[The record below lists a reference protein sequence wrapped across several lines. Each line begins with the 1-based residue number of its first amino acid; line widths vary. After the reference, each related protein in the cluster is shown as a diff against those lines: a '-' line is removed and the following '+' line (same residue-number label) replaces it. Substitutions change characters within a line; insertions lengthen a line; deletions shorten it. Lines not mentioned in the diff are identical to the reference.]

1 MIRKILVPVR
11 GDGKGDNVLAHAT
24 ALARGF
30 NAHIEITHCRAK
42 PENLLPFG
50 VPIPA
55 ALRAQL
61 VESTSQVF
69 DIEEAGL
76 RGEVLALSKT
86 LNIRMSKKAD
96 GKSVTANFVEEAG
109 RQIDVI
115 GHHGRLADIIAV
127 AKPDIDRNLGAN
139 TLKAAL
145 FNTGRPVLMCPEPS
159 DAIPDILGTNITI
172 AWDGSREASRAVI
185 TCLPILIAAKTV
197 TILTVKSKEVNVK
210 PAELQEYLS
219 AHGISSDIFEI
230 ETKLRTAQAL
240 LVKSKAVGAGL
251 MVLGAYG
258 KHHDLERL
266 WGGTTQFI
274 VDHATIPVIM
284 TN

>member
-1 MIRKILVPVR
+1 VPVR
-11 GDGKGDNVLAHAT
+11 GDGKGDNVLAHAA

-76 RGEVLALSKT
+76 RGEVLALSKI

-145 FNTGRPVLMCPEPS
+145 FNTGRPVLMCPEPIGT
-159 DAIPDILGTNITI
+159 IPDILGSQCYHRMGWITRSI
-172 AWDGSREASRAVI
+172 ARRHYLLANTYRGKNSDNPDRQVKRGQCKASRA
-185 TCLPILIAAKTV
+185 A
-197 TILTVKSKEVNVK
+197 
-210 PAELQEYLS
+210 
-219 AHGISSDIFEI
+219 GISVRAWHFVWH
-230 ETKLRTAQAL
+230 L
-240 LVKSKAVGAGL
+240 
-251 MVLGAYG
+251 
-258 KHHDLERL
+258 
-266 WGGTTQFI
+266 
-274 VDHATIPVIM
+274 
-284 TN
+284 

>member
-11 GDGKGDNVLAHAT
+11 GDGKGDNVLAHAA

-86 LNIRMSKKAD
+86 LNIRMSEKPD

-159 DAIPDILGTNITI
+159 GTIPDILGSNVTI

-185 TCLPILIAAKTV
+185 TCLPILTRGKNGDNPDRQVKRGQCKASRAA
-197 TILTVKSKEVNVK
+197 
-210 PAELQEYLS
+210 
-219 AHGISSDIFEI
+219 GISVSAWHF
-230 ETKLRTAQAL
+230 
-240 LVKSKAVGAGL
+240 V
-251 MVLGAYG
+251 
-258 KHHDLERL
+258 
-266 WGGTTQFI
+266 
-274 VDHATIPVIM
+274 
-284 TN
+284 

>member
-11 GDGKGDNVLAHAT
+11 GDGKGDNVLAHAA

-145 FNTGRPVLMCPEPS
+145 FNTGRPVLMRSCVPLS
-159 DAIPDILGTNITI
+159 GRSRTANSLIPDPAVSPGRVWTILAASNFSSPTGVTLRCTLSP
-172 AWDGSREASRAVI
+172 SRER
-185 TCLPILIAAKTV
+185 
-197 TILTVKSKEVNVK
+197 
-210 PAELQEYLS
+210 
-219 AHGISSDIFEI
+219 
-230 ETKLRTAQAL
+230 
-240 LVKSKAVGAGL
+240 
-251 MVLGAYG
+251 
-258 KHHDLERL
+258 
-266 WGGTTQFI
+266 
-274 VDHATIPVIM
+274 
-284 TN
+284 

>member
-61 VESTSQVF
+61 AESTSQVF

-76 RGEVLALSKT
+76 RDEVLALSKT
-86 LNIRMSKKAD
+86 LKIRMSEKPD
-96 GKSVTANFVEEAG
+96 GQSVTANFVEEAG

-127 AKPDIDRNLGAN
+127 AQPDIDRNLGAN

-159 DAIPDILGTNITI
+159 GTIPDILGSNVTI
-172 AWDGSREASRAVI
+172 AWDGSREASRSVI
-185 TCLPILIAAKTV
+185 TCLPILTAAKTV

-230 ETKLRTAQAL
+230 ETKSQTAQAL
-240 LVKSKAVGAGL
+240 LEKSKAIGADL
-251 MVLGAYG
+251 MVLGAYS

>member
-76 RGEVLALSKT
+76 RDEVLALSKT
-86 LNIRMSKKAD
+86 LNIRMSEKPD
-96 GKSVTANFVEEAG
+96 GKSVTASFVEEAG

-159 DAIPDILGTNITI
+159 GTIPDILGSNVTI

-185 TCLPILIAAKTV
+185 TCLPILTAAKTV

-219 AHGISSDIFEI
+219 AHGISSEIFEI
-230 ETKLRTAQAL
+230 ETKARTAQAL
-240 LVKSKAVGAGL
+240 LEKSKAIGGDL
-251 MVLGAYG
+251 MVLGAYS